1 MRDKHY
7 LEQRH
12 EIYEDLCKLGV
23 IEEHP
28 DPYDPDGYGVPS
40 LNKIFLEKLDSKVE
54 KNNPHN
60 WEISLGF
67 EDVAVKQKKN
77 ICKSRLEVDIES
89 EIIKGVRRPI
99 PMIAANMSTVCNSEF
114 IIELY
119 KQGALGVMHR
129 AAPDDVILSEI
140 AKIAEQCEWV
150 AGSIGVSGKDKQLAA
165 QMVARGCN
173 IIFID
178 IAHGYSDTTFEMAK
192 WLKDTFANL
201 KVVVGNTT
209 NLDFI
214 YDATSVADA
223 IKVGIAQG
231 YACETKNT
239 AGCTEKQF
247 SATLKFKEASRQLG
261 IPVISDGGTREP
273 ADLVKAIG
281 AGANS
286 IMAGSIFARCPNSA
300 AEMLHKDGVAKKI
313 YAGMASRYIQ
323 DKWKGGLKDGTCP
336 EGGVR
341 LLDLGES
348 LDALLERW
356 SGALKSGITY
366 GGGNNIQSFQDTVE
380 FVRFK

>member
-1 MRDKHY
+1 MRHKHW
-7 LEQRH
+7 LDARTQV
-12 EIYEDLCKLGV
+12 YEELASRGIIK
-23 IEEHP
+23 EHP
-28 DPYDPDGYGVPS
+28 STDTEEGLEYGQPYIDET
-40 LNKIFLEKLDSKVE
+40 LLEKSFRNRND
-54 KNNPHN
+54 PRY
-60 WEISLGF
+60 WEVSLGF

-77 ICKSRLEVDIES
+77 ICKSRLEVDTKS
-89 EIIKGVRRPI
+89 EIIKGVFRPL
-99 PMIAANMSTVCNSEF
+99 PMIAANMSTVCNADF
-114 IIELY
+114 INHLY
-119 KQGALGVMHR
+119 KMGALGVMHR
-129 AAPDDVILSEI
+129 AAPDDHILSEI
-140 AKIAEQCEWV
+140 EKIAAECEWV
-150 AGSIGVSGKDKQLAA
+150 AASIGVSERDKALATKMA
-165 QMVARGCN
+165 ERGCN

-178 IAHGYSDTTFEMAK
+178 IAHGFSNVTFDMAK
-192 WLKDTFANL
+192 WLKDSFSDI

-214 YDATSVADA
+214 YEAAAVSDG

-247 SATLKFKEASRQLG
+247 SATLKFKEASRKLG

-286 IMAGSIFARCPNSA
+286 IMAGSIFARCPESA
-300 AEMLHKDGVAKKI
+300 AEVFHKDGSVKKI
-313 YAGMASRYIQ
+313 YAGMASRYVQ

-341 LLDLGES
+341 LLDLGET
-348 LDALLERW
+348 LDKFLERW